1 MIRACILGCGG
12 TALSADERALFV
24 EAQPFG
30 FILFAR
36 NIESPEQVR
45 TLVRELRATVGR
57 ADAPVLI
64 DQEGGRVQ
72 RLREPFWPDFPPAAR
87 FGEIY
92 ARDTDRALQAAR
104 LGARLIA
111 AELTAL
117 GINVDCLPVVD
128 LRFPEGHGV
137 IGDRAYG
144 SDPEMVAALGGAA
157 AQGLIDG
164 GVLPVL
170 KHIPGHGRAR
180 ADSHQELPVV
190 DAVLSELDQTD
201 FRPFARLSN
210 LPLAMTAHVVY
221 SAIDPRRAATVS
233 PIVIRDVIRGRIGFD
248 GLLMSDDLSMKALK
262 GSLGRRTEEALA
274 AGCDV
279 ALHCNGRLGEM
290 REVAAASL
298 VLGGEGARRAGAA
311 LRRLGTAGGT
321 TGKALNVAEA
331 KARFSAMIAA

>member
-1 MIRACILGCGG
+1 MIRACILGCSG
-12 TALSADERALFV
+12 TSLTAQERALFS

-45 TLVRELRATVGR
+45 TLVLELRATVGR
-57 ADAPVLI
+57 TDAPVLV

-72 RLREPFWPDFPPAAR
+72 RFNAPFWPAYPPAAR

-92 ARDTDRALQAAR
+92 GRDKRLALEAAR

-111 AELTAL
+111 ADLVSL
-117 GINVDCLPVVD
+117 GLNVDCLPVAD
-128 LRFPEGHGV
+128 LRLPEGHGV

-144 SDPEMVAALGGAA
+144 SDPETVSALAGAA
-157 AQGLIDG
+157 AQGLLDE

-180 ADSHQELPVV
+180 VDSHEELPVV
-190 DAVLSELDQTD
+190 DTVLSELDHTD
-201 FRPFARLSN
+201 FRPFSRLAN
-210 LPLAMTAHVVY
+210 LPMAMTAHVVY
-221 SAIDPRRAATVS
+221 SAIDPQRAGTVS
-233 PIVIRDVIRGRIGFD
+233 SIVVQDVIRHRIGFD

-262 GSLGRRTEEALA
+262 GTLGRRVEECLE

-279 ALHCNGRLGEM
+279 ALHCNGRLEEM
-290 REVAAASL
+290 REVAAACPEL
-298 VLGGEGARRAGAA
+298 AGEGARRAAAA
-311 LRRLGTAGGT
+311 LRRQGRPAGT

-331 KARFSAMIAA
+331 RARFSAMIAV